1 MARVISFTI
10 SRSGLVLNAVLS
22 RKASKMRL
30 VPAKN
35 LAQPLLLPSRFDRLP
50 IIKKAAAPTAPS
62 PGT

>member
-10 SRSGLVLNAVLS
+10 SRSGLVLNALLS

-35 LAQPLLLPSRFDRLP
+35 
-50 IIKKAAAPTAPS
+50 
-62 PGT
+62 